1 MGLGGLGGQ
10 DDAIASKMCV
20 NTRLTSTVQIFI
32 DISAQGSLA
41 VPTAMCCLIM
51 ASYQIYAFSHLG
63 VCSWMM
69 EQKGS
74 IICCGSLIFSRC
86 HNDQNH
92 HEPPDISLGGGFIFF
107 LNSDP
112 YLGYDQI

>member
-1 MGLGGLGGQ
+1 
-10 DDAIASKMCV
+10 
-20 NTRLTSTVQIFI
+20 
-32 DISAQGSLA
+32 
-41 VPTAMCCLIM
+41 
-51 ASYQIYAFSHLG
+51 
-63 VCSWMM
+63 MM

-92 HEPPDISLGGGFIFF
+92 HEPPDISLGGGVIF

-112 YLGYDQI
+112 YLRGWSNLTNIFELGWNHQIFQDFEMSPMAEDQELHELAVLQAQVDSSSLRMLRGRLPWEVGSW